1 MALINNFGGSNLFR
15 GLPQRQTGSKNQI
28 NKQPQIS
35 LNKEPQKLEMG
46 QKIELGQL
54 NGSGKTTLDGGFVKD
69 DILITNVPVKTGDMI
84 EDLKNQYKND
94 VESVLFKS
102 NWQEGRTVCYKGK
115 YYTIEKMVHKEDG
128 SVDFTLREQ

>member
-15 GLPQRQTGSKNQI
+15 NLPQRQTGSKNQI

-35 LNKEPQKLEMG
+35 LNKEPQKLE
-46 QKIELGQL
+46 IGQL
-54 NGSGKTTLDGGFVKD
+54 NGSDKTTLDGGIPRIED
-69 DILITNVPVKTGDMI
+69 LLITNVPVKTGDMI

-94 VESVLFKS
+94 VKSVLFKS